1 MKGRAGVLA
10 PGSYAIDWVV
20 SSRRRIR
27 MVSGRVLAQMTRLSI
42 CSWYGLR
49 LWILQANGTHLI
61 LWNLGNRVQR
71 EILREHIGR

>member
-10 PGSYAIDWVV
+10 PGRSDRVRAKTDPEDFGP
-20 SSRRRIR
+20 SLGADDTFEQRR
-27 MVSGRVLAQMTRLSI
+27 SG
-42 CSWYGLR
+42 YGLC

-61 LWNLGNRVQR
+61 LWNLGDWVQR